1 MLQQTLT
8 PLLKRDGRL
17 KVGPIEAG
25 VTRRCYRL
33 AVSAESLRSV
43 QLGGTLLALVVAPL
57 FFGSVVPF
65 WVVVWTL
72 LLASSALCGSFVRVG
87 REQSRI
93 LLGFI
98 LLCGFY
104 ALVAALQII
113 PIRGHGLTDPVWQ
126 RASGLLELDL
136 QARISSRAEIPF
148 AAVGH
153 FLLMVTSFVNGFL
166 VGTSVRRR
174 TTLFRF
180 ARYTILFYAI
190 YGLLAYFLTPNMV
203 LWAPKNA
210 YEDSLTA
217 TFINHN
223 TAATFIGAGMIL
235 WCCSTVAAF
244 ESLGFLSLRLVLLK
258 RSNEDF
264 AIKFLARAMASL
276 TCFVALLLTG
286 SRGGL
291 ICSCAGAFVAIAI
304 MAANRRGRRWYL
316 LAYGGAALLTG
327 SWLLSRTGRI
337 GSQGLFDDARWRV
350 YGLCVEAIRDRPFLG
365 AGAGTFGDLFPA
377 LRPPDFHSWGVWE
390 YAHSTILE
398 IAVEM
403 GVPVAGAVLVGAIG
417 SVLILVRGGMR
428 ARDPGRGVLS
438 ATAGIAVLGYLHST
452 IDFPLQIPGF
462 LVVFG
467 ILLGAGLASVSIEL
481 NRQHGS
487 KRRVSTAPQN

>member
-1 MLQQTLT
+1 
-8 PLLKRDGRL
+8 
-17 KVGPIEAG
+17 VF
-25 VTRRCYRL
+25 
-33 AVSAESLRSV
+33 
-43 QLGGTLLALVVAPL
+43 APL

-72 LLASSALCGSFVRVG
+72 LLASSALCGSFERLD
-87 REQSRI
+87 RDQSRI

-98 LLCGFY
+98 SLCGFY
-104 ALVAALQII
+104 ALVAALQVL
-113 PIRGHGLTDPVWQ
+113 PISDHGLTDPVWQ

-136 QARISSRAEIPF
+136 HARISSRAEIPF

-153 FLLMVTSFVNGFL
+153 LLLMVTSFVNGFF

-174 TTLFRF
+174 TILFRVV
-180 ARYTILFYAI
+180 RYTILLYAI
-190 YGLLAYFLTPNMV
+190 YGLLAFFLTPTMV

-223 TAATFIGAGMIL
+223 TAATFMGIGMIL
-235 WCCSTVAAF
+235 WCCSAVAAF
-244 ESLGFLSLRLVLLK
+244 ESLEIVSFRVALLN

-264 AIKFLARAMASL
+264 AIKFLGRAMASL

-291 ICSCAGAFVAIAI
+291 ICSCAGAFVAIGI
-304 MAANRRGRRWYL
+304 MAVNREGGRLWYL
-316 LAYGGAALLTG
+316 SASGVALLTG

-350 YGLCVEAIRDRPFLG
+350 YGLCVDAIRNRPFLG
-365 AGAGTFGDLFPA
+365 AGAGTFRDLFPA
-377 LRPPDFHSWGVWE
+377 LRPPDFYSWGVWE

-403 GVPVAGAVLVGAIG
+403 GIPVAGAVLVGAIA
-417 SVLILVRGGMR
+417 SVLILLRGGMR

-438 ATAGIAVLGYLHST
+438 ATAGIAILGYLHSM
-452 IDFPLQIPGF
+452 IDFPLQVPGF

-467 ILLGAGLASVSIEL
+467 ILLGAGLASVSTEL
-481 NRQHGS
+481 NRQYGA
-487 KRRVSTAPQN
+487 KRRISTAPAN